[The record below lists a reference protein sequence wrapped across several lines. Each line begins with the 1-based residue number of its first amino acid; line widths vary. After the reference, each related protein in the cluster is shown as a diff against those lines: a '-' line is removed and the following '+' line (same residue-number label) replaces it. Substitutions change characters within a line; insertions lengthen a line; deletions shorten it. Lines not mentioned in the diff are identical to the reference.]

1 MTVHN
6 AHPVTIK
13 VMVQHVRGC
22 LATAEQTLASVREH
36 GAEMAAQNLLT
47 VQLDP
52 VFIQQALVRN
62 SHGRLI
68 TVDVYEILAQCPGS
82 L

>member
-1 MTVHN
+1 
-6 AHPVTIK
+6 VTIK

-22 LATAEQTLASVREH
+22 VATAEQTLASVREH
-36 GAEMAAQNLLT
+36 GDQMAAENLLT

-62 SHGRLI
+62 ARGRLI
-68 TVDVYEILAQCPGS
+68 TVDVYEIMAHCSGS